1 MPALHMRQISEQE
14 FREAIAATKKDA
26 ALVAAAKN
34 DRLNSPENLYKE
46 FEKLPVERRR
56 DIIIAVAND
65 YFVGAQWK
73 IAFPLNNFAAAILP
87 DAVMVAGKALFFT
100 REEDSVREAIRA
112 VRIYQNSPFFKLICE
127 ILGDAAEATGIHLA
141 SIATI
146 LTDPEIYGIVHELES
161 VPGAERIVRAIGRIA
176 TYTKNLDSTMRAAR
190 FLFARR
196 YSPHLE
202 SIASLFENSIFMARD
217 PKSVRSI
224 IEGLT
229 AGSIDVVLNRL
240 NGNKQAL
247 ASIGDYAWKAR
258 NSKAIRN
265 HLQSFLR

>member
-1 MPALHMRQISEQE
+1 MRQISEQE

-34 DRLNSPENLYKE
+34 DRLNSQENLYKE

-56 DIIIAVAND
+56 DIIIAIAND

-73 IAFPLNNFAAAILP
+73 IAYPLNNFSATILP
-87 DAVMVAGKALFFT
+87 DAVLVAGKALFFT

-112 VRIYQNSPFFKLICE
+112 VRIYQNSPFFKLVTG
-127 ILGDAAEATGIHLA
+127 ILGEAAEAAGVHLA
-141 SIATI
+141 TIATI
-146 LTDPEIYGIVHELES
+146 LTDPEVYGIIHDLES
-161 VPGAERIVRAIGRIA
+161 VPGAERIIQAIGRIA
-176 TYTKNLDSTMRAAR
+176 TYTKNLDSAVRAAQ

-202 SIASLFENSIFMARD
+202 QLALLLENAIFMARD
-217 PKSVRSI
+217 PKSVRAI
-224 IEGLT
+224 VDGLT

-240 NGNKQAL
+240 NGNKQVL
-247 ASIGDYAWKAR
+247 ASIGDYAWKIR
-258 NSKAIRN
+258 DSKAIRN
-265 HLQSFLR
+265 YLQSYLP